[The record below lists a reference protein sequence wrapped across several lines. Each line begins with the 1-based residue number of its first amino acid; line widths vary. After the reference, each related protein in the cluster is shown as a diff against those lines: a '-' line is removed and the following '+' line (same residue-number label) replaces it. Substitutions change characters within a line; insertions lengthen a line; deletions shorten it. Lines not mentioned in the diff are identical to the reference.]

1 MTAQPILAAILAD
14 KDVPVDPL
22 LAAVAARAAE
32 CGFKVAGFLQHRGPD
47 TDDCCREIVIE
58 RLGSGVRQ
66 IISQPLGSGSR
77 GCRLD
82 PAALAD
88 VAGSLLAEMDAGAD
102 MLILN
107 RFGKGEAEGHGFR
120 AIIETAYARQIPV
133 LTVVRDTYVGD
144 WREFAGD
151 CGVLLMSEC
160 GAVLNWFHCIY
171 QHQKRETAK
180 TGAFV

>member
-1 MTAQPILAAILAD
+1 MTKQPILAAILAD

-22 LAAVAARAAE
+22 LAAVAARAGE
-32 CGFKVAGFLQHRGPD
+32 RGFKVAGFVQHRGPD

-58 RLGSGVRQ
+58 RIGSGVKQ
-66 IISQPLGSGSR
+66 LISQPLGSGSR

-88 VAGSLLAEMDAGAD
+88 VSGSLLAEIDAGAD

-120 AIIETAYARQIPV
+120 AVIETAYAKQIPV
-133 LTVVRDTYVGD
+133 LTVVRDTYAGD

-151 CGVLLMSEC
+151 CGVLLSPRREN
-160 GAVLNWFHCIY
+160 VIEWFDAINLARNVR
-171 QHQKRETAK
+171 KSA
-180 TGAFV
+180 

>member
-1 MTAQPILAAILAD
+1 MTTQPILAAILAD

-22 LAAVAARAAE
+22 LAAIAARAGQ

-58 RLGSGVRQ
+58 RIGSGVRQ
-66 IISQPLGSGSR
+66 LISQPLGSGSR

-107 RFGKGEAEGHGFR
+107 RFGKGEAEGQGFR
-120 AIIETAYARQIPV
+120 AIIETAYAKQIPV

-144 WREFAGD
+144 WLEFAGD
-151 CGVLLMSEC
+151 CGVLLRPEN
-160 GAVLNWFHCIY
+160 ANVIEWFDTVSRARHLL
-171 QHQKRETAK
+171 KSA
-180 TGAFV
+180 